1 MRYLVFIPVLAGG
14 AFTLF
19 HFKDQLHIFEGD
31 RYGGF
36 NLSNVGPHTSLTNKT
51 LCFPTNT
58 PKLDLWNNMDLEEL
72 KIYSAVPLNLGGKGE
87 VDENRYIDLKVNKT
101 SGYFDFLI
109 SFTEGKDD
117 DIVFHEMGKG
127 KDNPGE
133 WKMDSYTINDDFEV
147 SKVWYKGLDKD
158 GLYLNYV
165 FSWDFYKSIVI
176 W

>member
-1 MRYLVFIPVLAGG
+1 
-14 AFTLF
+14 
-19 HFKDQLHIFEGD
+19 
-31 RYGGF
+31 
-36 NLSNVGPHTSLTNKT
+36 
-51 LCFPTNT
+51 
-58 PKLDLWNNMDLEEL
+58 
-72 KIYSAVPLNLGGKGE
+72 
-87 VDENRYIDLKVNKT
+87 
-101 SGYFDFLI
+101 
-109 SFTEGKDD
+109 
-117 DIVFHEMGKG
+117 MGKG